1 MPAKSSTARKRTA
14 ARRKKAGTRTS
25 IARKPRRGG
34 FWQRRAIDL
43 AWFVAKQG
51 EKHVTTVTSRKDAAI
66 LRMTHEGC
74 PKCHGNGQ
82 IFTRG
87 KDGNFTGSKPCTAK
101 PTKAKAGRM
110 KVAMAAR
117 FGPDKS
123 SGLIG
128 WTCPCGKKEKPR
140 FRDAKTATKALR
152 EHERKRHG
160 GQTVGGAWYG
170 QVPEKKTAP
179 AAIPAPVSKTKA
191 AA

>member
-1 MPAKSSTARKRTA
+1 MAAKKSTARKRTA
-14 ARRKKAGTRTS
+14 ARRKKAGARTP

-51 EKHVTTVTSRKDAAI
+51 EKHVATVTSRKDAAI

-110 KVAMAAR
+110 KVAVAAR

-123 SGLIG
+123 AGLVG

-152 EHERKRHG
+152 AHEQKRHSG
-160 GQTVGGAWYG
+160 KSVGGAWYG
-170 QVPEKKTAP
+170 QVPEQKTAP
-179 AAIPAPVSKTKA
+179 ALTATPTSKTKA